1 MYFFLR
7 DRPRAETTRQNM
19 KFSEQKYGVVRHGYS
34 VEAIKALILFL
45 FRRHET
51 AQDKARDA
59 DDKRTP
65 EGGLEPLY
73 AKADMHAFG
82 KP

>member
-1 MYFFLR
+1 MDAERRCMNFK
-7 DRPRAETTRQNM
+7 DRTSNATGKSTSVIR
-19 KFSEQKYGVVRHGYS
+19 SGYL
-34 VEAIKALILFL
+34 VTVKKALIFI

-51 AQDKARDA
+51 AQDKAHNANDE
-59 DDKRTP
+59 RTP

-73 AKADMHAFG
+73 AKTDMHAFG